1 MAFFYSKISRE
12 LYIYVVIRINQ
23 EVGQNIYVTL
33 TENKVGTSDYYLM
46 ECTNQ
51 VTNDISYCILFGDSS
66 EFKERFNVFFVFLD
80 TNNANKGLEHNL
92 YLPYT
97 GFYTYVIFETNLTE
111 ETYNDLQSAD
121 EAQGTTQLETG
132 LLWYVPTAQN
142 NTEYNPIDSTTY
154 VYTPQ

>member
-1 MAFFYSKISRE
+1 M
-12 LYIYVVIRINQ
+12 IRLTQ
-23 EVGQNIYVTL
+23 EIGQNIYVTL

-51 VTNDISYCILFGDSS
+51 VTNDISYSILFGDSS
-66 EFKERFNVFFVFLD
+66 NFKERYNTFFIFFN
-80 TNNANKGLEHNL
+80 TNNTTNGLGHNL
-92 YLPYT
+92 YLPYS

-111 ETYNDLQSAD
+111 ETYNDLQSAE

-132 LLWYVPTAQN
+132 LLWYIPTAQN
-142 NTEYNPIDSTTY
+142 NTEYNPTDSTTY